1 MTERRSVGSDGLVH
15 AVRGMLEAAVAQAL
29 AATLPWN
36 YAALLHARRRL
47 GERGFGVITL
57 RGESLPLTR
66 ALLAGLAAGPIW
78 VPTAGFVAV
87 EGATTTDEGEESPIE
102 QLVLRMADPHPMPP
116 GLAHALAASEAA
128 SQEPGAGRDEPPLLE
143 LPATLHAATVT
154 RTLILLSEARPRGWP
169 A

>member
-1 MTERRSVGSDGLVH
+1 MNERRSIGSDGLVH
-15 AVRGMLEAAVAQAL
+15 AVRGMLDAAVAQAR

-66 ALLAGLAAGPIW
+66 GLLAGLEAGPIW
-78 VPTAGFVAV
+78 VPGAGFVAV
-87 EGATTTDEGEESPIE
+87 EGATTTDQGEESPIE
-102 QLVLRMADPHPMPP
+102 QLVLQAADPHPMPP
-116 GLAHALAASEAA
+116 GLAQTLAASEAA
-128 SQEPGAGRDEPPLLE
+128 SREPGTAPEEPPALE